1 MELLKQKTYY
11 NIKIAK
17 IDSKISS
24 FSGLATNY
32 TLTAVENRI
41 PDVSSLVKKTDY
53 DTKILDIKKI
63 TIDHDHDKYITT
75 SEFNRLTT

>member
-17 IDSKISS
+17 IDSKIPS

-41 PDVSSLVKKTDY
+41 PDVSSLVKKQ
-53 DTKILDIKKI
+53 IMIQ
-63 TIDHDHDKYITT
+63 KY
-75 SEFNRLTT
+75 

>member
-1 MELLKQKTYY
+1 MKQTKNYLKLVDLLKQKTYY

-17 IDSKISS
+17 IDSKIPS

-41 PDVSSLVKKTDY
+41 PDVSSLVKKQ
-53 DTKILDIKKI
+53 IMIQ
-63 TIDHDHDKYITT
+63 KYQTLK
-75 SEFNRLTT
+75 R

>member
-1 MELLKQKTYY
+1 MHLLKQKTYY

-17 IDSKISS
+17 IDSKIPS